1 MVLDCRAAA
10 RMTQLCWAAVGGLLS
25 PGRVVTAGLVIGA
38 LAIGAGWLIPS
49 DGYLILPDRAKPLE
63 GKVKVEGEKPH
74 PPGGIYYVDVIVR
87 KATLLEELVSAL
99 RPEGADL
106 VPAESLV
113 PPGSTFRER
122 RRQNLRQM
130 DRSEEVAAA
139 VALRE
144 LDYDVDAEPE
154 GALVV
159 AVAPDAPAAGKLEP
173 TEVIVAVDNA
183 PVRTPDDL
191 RRLIANHE
199 PGDIVRLRVRAGGA
213 TRVVEVGTIES
224 PEEAG
229 RPIIGIQVEQFADI
243 KLPIAVEIDLGGVG
257 GPSAGLA
264 FALDVVEEL
273 RGNVDRGLRVA
284 VTGELELDG
293 GVAPIGGVKQ
303 KVIGARRSHADVF
316 LVPAGDNTV
325 EARRH
330 AGDLRIIPVES
341 FGQALR
347 ALATLSKSLAS
358 SDLSS
363 SGKAPEI
370 AQFSSKVGLRPGRD
384 AAMMRSVR
392 RGRDTSKRGYEQAY

>member
-1 MVLDCRAAA
+1 MVIA
-10 RMTQLCWAAVGGLLS
+10 
-25 PGRVVTAGLVIGA
+25 AGLVLGA
-38 LAIGAGWLIPS
+38 VALGAAWLLPS
-49 DGYLILPDRAKPLE
+49 DSYLLLPDRAKPLE
-63 GKVKVEGEKPH
+63 QRVKVQGEKDGGQ
-74 PPGGIYYVDVIVR
+74 GGIYYVDVIVR
-87 KATLLEELVSAL
+87 KATLLEELVSGL

-106 VPAESLV
+106 VPAEALV
-113 PPGSTFRER
+113 PPGSSFRER

-130 DRSEEVAAA
+130 DRSEQVAAA

-159 AVAPDAPAAGKLEP
+159 AVAPDAPAIGKLEP
-173 TEVIVAVDNA
+173 TEVIVGVDGS

-191 RRLIANHE
+191 RRLIAKHE
-199 PGDIVRLRVRAGGA
+199 PGDTVRLRVRAGGA

-224 PEEAG
+224 PEEPG
-229 RPIIGIQVEQFADI
+229 RPIVGIQVEQFADI
-243 KLPIAVEIDLGGVG
+243 QLPIGVEIDLGGVG

-293 GVAPIGGVKQ
+293 GVVPIGGVKQ

-316 LVPAGDNTV
+316 LVPAGDNAV

-347 ALATLSKSLAS
+347 ALATLSRK
-358 SDLSS
+358 
-363 SGKAPEI
+363 
-370 AQFSSKVGLRPGRD
+370 PG
-384 AAMMRSVR
+384 
-392 RGRDTSKRGYEQAY
+392 